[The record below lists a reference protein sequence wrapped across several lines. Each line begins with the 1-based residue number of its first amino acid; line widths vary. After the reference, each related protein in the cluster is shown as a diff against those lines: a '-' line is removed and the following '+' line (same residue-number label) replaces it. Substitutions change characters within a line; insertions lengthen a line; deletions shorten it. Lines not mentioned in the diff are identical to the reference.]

1 MGMNRRWSSG
11 AEPAPGNPDPRSFE
25 ILEVERIGR
34 LWLSVLVYRG
44 CTNFE
49 GRKVLL
55 TNWNPWERTE
65 IDPHFAEGSGILAR
79 FEPSADG
86 MRAGRMLA
94 EAIAGGA
101 R

>member
-1 MGMNRRWSSG
+1 MPV
-11 AEPAPGNPDPRSFE
+11 AGNPDPRRFE
-25 ILEVERIGR
+25 ILEVERIGG
-34 LWLSVLVYRG
+34 LWLSVLLYAG

-55 TNWNPWERTE
+55 TNWNPGSRDV
-65 IDPHFAEGSGILAR
+65 IDPHFAEESGILAR

-94 EAIAGGA
+94 EAIAGG
-101 R
+101 RR